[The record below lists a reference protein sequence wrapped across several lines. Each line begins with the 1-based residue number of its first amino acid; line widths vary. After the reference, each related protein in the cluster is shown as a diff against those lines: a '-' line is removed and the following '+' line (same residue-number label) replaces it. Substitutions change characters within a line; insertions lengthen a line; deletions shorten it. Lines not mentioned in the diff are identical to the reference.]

1 MVITSYG
8 SEAVYSDL
16 LRLETVGDTEG
27 TGANIASDSSNS
39 NNDVEVGPWTQPS
52 FRSLNTRQ
60 PKALWKATVERA
72 NIERYTGFT
81 LWIMKV
87 SIVTT
92 CSHTMP
98 LRSQLC
104 QNKLSENSGQQ

>member
-60 PKALWKATVERA
+60 PKALWNATVERA
-72 NIERYTGFT
+72 NIERDTGFT
-81 LWIMKV
+81 LWIRKV
-87 SIVTT
+87 NIVTT
-92 CSHTMP
+92 CSQTIP
-98 LRSQLC
+98 LRGQLNHNKFLYSSQR
-104 QNKLSENSGQQ
+104 